1 MNRSRARIIAFI
13 AASIASAIV
22 AFYFFRSSSS
32 PRIAFLSPALGAS
45 NLFVGDLNGAAKKI
59 TDEPNGVY
67 DYAVSPDGKH
77 IAYSVNRE
85 ADGPR
90 DLWLIN
96 TDGTNKRELLRCDDQ
111 VCQSPSWA
119 ADNRRIA
126 YERADL
132 VQRAVGKFPDASR
145 VWLMDIDTGQ
155 TLQLVTDETRIGAAP
170 RWAPTSDKLAYH
182 DKGEEAII
190 VIDTLAKNAVAFPSI
205 FGEVGAWSPDA
216 SQMIYVDLVNVE
228 QTFLTRAFRANTKT
242 GAIEQIATPS
252 GSSDTSFAWSPKADR
267 IAFARRA
274 GQNLAPQIWISN
286 PDGSESRAIT
296 NDPQYSHL
304 ALSWSSDGQWLLTQ
318 RINLFEI
325 DTKPEVWLVRVDGAE
340 MRLLAKDAA
349 LPTWVR

>member
-1 MNRSRARIIAFI
+1 MIAFI

-22 AFYFFRSSSS
+22 AFYFFETSSS
-32 PRIAFLSPALGAS
+32 PRVAFLSPALGAS
-45 NLFVGDLNGAAKKI
+45 NIFVGDLNGAAKKI
-59 TDEPNGVY
+59 TDEPNGIY
-67 DYAVSPDGKH
+67 DFAVSPDGKR

-96 TDGTNKRELLRCDDQ
+96 IDGTGKRELLRCDDQ
-111 VCQSPSWA
+111 VCQSPAWA

-170 RWAPTSDKLAYH
+170 RWAPTSDKLAYQ

-190 VIDTLAKNAVAFPSI
+190 VIDTLAKNAVALPSVL
-205 FGEVGAWSPDA
+205 GEVGAWSPDA
-216 SQMIYVDLVNVE
+216 SQMIYVDLVNAE
-228 QTFLTRAFRANTKT
+228 QTFLTRAFRANIAT
-242 GAIEQIATPS
+242 GTIEQIATPS
-252 GSSDTSFAWSPKADR
+252 DSSDTSFAWSPKADR

-274 GQNLAPQIWISN
+274 GENPAPQIWVSN
-286 PDGSESRAIT
+286 PDGAGSREIT
-296 NDPQYSHL
+296 NDPQFSHL

-325 DTKPEVWLVRVDGAE
+325 DAKPEIWLVRVDGAE

-349 LPTWVR
+349 LPAWVR